1 MPKFPCKKCPVLA
14 MCKNKT
20 MIHCSLLYGY
30 MSGIS
35 GFKGIG
41 KCLNKITNYFK
52 KECVFIGHYGSIN
65 EHIST
70 HKYYLKFTN
79 SPMDSGNSLN

>member
-1 MPKFPCKKCPVLA
+1 

-20 MIHCSLLYGY
+20 MIHCSILYGY
-30 MSGIS
+30 MRGIS

-41 KCLNKITNYFK
+41 KCFNKITNDFK

-65 EHIST
+65 DHIST

-79 SPMDSGNSLN
+79 SPMVIVFRKD